1 MELLLTFLKEYNI
14 VSAIISGVIGAFAMV
29 SSMRIFSKKIR
40 AENKLMI
47 HNHSNRMDNDF
58 SRFQREV
65 GHNLAEINHI
75 LEKGFENFNARFEKL
90 ENKQEELQ
98 KKFEA
103 KELMIEAKFESLST
117 TVNQW
122 LGNIDNL
129 YNTIHETILP
139 NILIKTTKP
148 NRKPRPKK

>member
-1 MELLLTFLKEYNI
+1 MELLFTFLKEYNI
-14 VSAIISGVIGAFAMV
+14 VGAIITGVIGAFAMV
-29 SSMRIFSKKIR
+29 SSMQIFSKKIR

-47 HNHSNRMDNDF
+47 NNHSNRIDNDF
-58 SRFQREV
+58 LKFQLEV
-65 GHNLAEINHI
+65 RDSLAEMNHI

-103 KELMIEAKFESLST
+103 KELLIESKFESLSQ
-117 TVNQW
+117 TVYQW
-122 LGNIDNL
+122 LGNIDNV
-129 YNTIHETILP
+129 YNTIHEDILP
-139 NILIKTTKP
+139 NILVKTTKP